1 MKGMLTADFLNHF
14 SKLEDPRV
22 TNHNTRH
29 KFIDILVLAFV
40 GILCG
45 CDDWEDVVDFA
56 EIKIHLFKDILELP
70 HGIPSH
76 DTFSRVFSMID
87 SYHFEEIF
95 IEWMK
100 EVYTKSNGEI
110 VALDGKTIRGARA
123 KGSLKGAH
131 IVSAW
136 ACNNQLTLG
145 AMNVDSK
152 ENEII
157 VLPRLLKLLN
167 IAHCTVTI
175 DAMGCQKKIAEQII
189 EKKANYVLTVKDN
202 QKELRGD
209 IETVFSM
216 VENRQHFECL
226 ESGEEI
232 EKKHGRKE
240 TRRYTSLP
248 IDEFASLFTAWASI
262 KSISRVIRKRELSEK
277 VSEEIVYFISS
288 HPYHSEQIKKAIRSH
303 WHIENRLHW
312 QLDVSFNED
321 RNRARTKNEAQNIA
335 LMRRMS
341 MNYLKKETT
350 RKASLKR
357 KRKQAGWDDTYF
369 FQVLSLVLD
378 KPISGSTCEL

>member
-1 MKGMLTADFLNHF
+1 MLTADFLNHF

-56 EIKIHLFKDILELP
+56 KAKIHLFKEILELP
-70 HGIPSH
+70 HGLPSH

-87 SYHFEEIF
+87 GCHFEEVF

-100 EVYTKSNGEI
+100 EVYKKTNGEI
-110 VALDGKTIRGARA
+110 IALDGKTIRGARI
-123 KGSLKGAH
+123 KGTLKGAH

-145 AMNVDSK
+145 AMKVDSK
-152 ENEII
+152 ENEIS

-175 DAMGCQKKIAEQII
+175 DAMGCQKKIAEKII
-189 EKKANYVLTVKDN
+189 DKKAHYVLTVKDN
-202 QKELRGD
+202 QKELRSD
-209 IETVFSM
+209 IETVFSI
-216 VENRQHFECL
+216 VEKRHYFAHAD
-226 ESGEEI
+226 SGEDI

-240 TRRYTSLP
+240 SRRYTSLP
-248 IDEFASLFTAWASI
+248 IDEFSSLFTNWMGIQSI
-262 KSISRVIRKRELSEK
+262 TRVIRKREHDEK
-277 VSEEIVYFISS
+277 ESNETVYFISS
-288 HPYHSEQIKKAIRSH
+288 HPYHSDQIKTAIRSH

-321 RNRARTKNEAQNIA
+321 RSRSRIKNEAQNIA
-335 LMRRMS
+335 LIRRMT

-350 RKASLKR
+350 RKASIKR
-357 KRKQAGWDDTYF
+357 KRKQAGWDDSYF
-369 FQVLSLVLD
+369 FQVLSLILNEQR
-378 KPISGSTCEL
+378 SGVTCAK

>member
-1 MKGMLTADFLNHF
+1 MLTADFLNHF

-40 GILCG
+40 GILCS
-45 CDDWEDVVDFA
+45 CDDWEETTEFCKT
-56 EIKIHLFKDILELP
+56 KIELFKQLLELP

-87 SYHFEEIF
+87 TFHFEELF
-95 IEWMK
+95 VEWMN
-100 EVYTKSNGEI
+100 ELFIKSKGEI

-123 KGSLKGAH
+123 KGTLKGVH

-136 ACNNQLTLG
+136 ACKNQLTLG
-145 AMNVDSK
+145 AMKVDSK
-152 ENEII
+152 ENEIT

-202 QKELRGD
+202 QKELRTD
-209 IETVFSM
+209 IETVFSII
-216 VENRQHFECL
+216 EGRQHFECV

-248 IDEFASLFTAWASI
+248 TDEFASLFSAWAGV
-262 KSISRVIRKRELSEK
+262 K
-277 VSEEIVYFISS
+277 
-288 HPYHSEQIKKAIRSH
+288 
-303 WHIENRLHW
+303 
-312 QLDVSFNED
+312 
-321 RNRARTKNEAQNIA
+321 
-335 LMRRMS
+335 
-341 MNYLKKETT
+341 
-350 RKASLKR
+350 
-357 KRKQAGWDDTYF
+357 
-369 FQVLSLVLD
+369 
-378 KPISGSTCEL
+378 